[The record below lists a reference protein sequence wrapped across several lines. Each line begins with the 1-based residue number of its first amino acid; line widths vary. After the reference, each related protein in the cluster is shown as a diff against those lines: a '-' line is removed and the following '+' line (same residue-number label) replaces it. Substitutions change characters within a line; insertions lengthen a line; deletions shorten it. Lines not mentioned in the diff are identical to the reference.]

1 MNKSLSTL
9 KKIVYILCGSVV
21 VLVVVVLLLLVLFFV
36 LWWISDW
43 VCPQMNGSQP
53 LGKNIHL
60 VDWDGG
66 EQIIV
71 VGTDMRGRACY
82 GGIYLIPTRND
93 EPKDG
98 EDSLI
103 REKIIN
109 VTPTN
114 DWIEVTTFRAEEN
127 KNYYYLI
134 DKRSIPKNNTN
145 IDIVKEHFYCFDDS
159 LKCVQVRDS
168 LSMQQYK

>member
-1 MNKSLSTL
+1 MNKFLSTL

-168 LSMQQYK
+168 LSMQQ

>member
-114 DWIEVTTFRAEEN
+114 DWIEATTFRAEEN

-168 LSMQQYK
+168 LSMQQ

>member
-71 VGTDMRGRACY
+71 VGTDMRGKACY

-168 LSMQQYK
+168 LSMQQ

>member
-1 MNKSLSTL
+1 MNKFLSTL

-71 VGTDMRGRACY
+71 VGTDMRGRVCY

-168 LSMQQYK
+168 LSMQQ

>member
-9 KKIVYILCGSVV
+9 KRIVYILCVSVA
-21 VLVVVVLLLLVLFFV
+21 VLVVVVLLLFVLFLVF
-36 LWWISDW
+36 WWVSDW
-43 VCPQMNGSQP
+43 VCPQINGSQP

-93 EPKDG
+93 DPKDG
-98 EDSLI
+98 EDYLV

-109 VTPTN
+109 VTSTDN
-114 DWIEVTTFRAEEN
+114 WIEVSTFREDEN
-127 KNYYYLI
+127 ATYYYLI
-134 DKRSIPKNNTN
+134 DKRDIPENNTN

-159 LKCVQVRDS
+159 LNCVRVRDS

>member
-1 MNKSLSTL
+1 MNKSINTL
-9 KKIVYILCGSVV
+9 KRIVYILCVSVV
-21 VLVVVVLLLLVLFFV
+21 VLVVVVLLLIVSFFAF
-36 LWWISDW
+36 WWVTDW

-60 VDWDGG
+60 VDRDGG

-82 GGIYLIPTRND
+82 GGIYLIPARN
-93 EPKDG
+93 
-98 EDSLI
+98 EDLI

-109 VTPTN
+109 VTYTDN
-114 DWIEVTTFRAEEN
+114 WIEVSTFREDEN
-127 KNYYYLI
+127 ATCYYLI
-134 DKRSIPKNNTN
+134 DKRDIPENNTN

-159 LKCVQVRDS
+159 LNCVRVRDS

>member
-9 KKIVYILCGSVV
+9 KWIVYILCGSVV
-21 VLVVVVLLLLVLFFV
+21 VLVAVVLLMLVLFFV
-36 LWWISDW
+36 LWWVTDW